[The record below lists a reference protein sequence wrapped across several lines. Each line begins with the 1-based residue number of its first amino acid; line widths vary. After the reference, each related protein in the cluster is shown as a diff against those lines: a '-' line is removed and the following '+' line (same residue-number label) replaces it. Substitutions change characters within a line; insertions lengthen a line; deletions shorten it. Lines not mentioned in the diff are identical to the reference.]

1 MPTPNGLDAR
11 LIFGEF
17 VIDNNL
23 SIQYSTSGKCF
34 SLWNSNFE
42 IAVSQEEF
50 QSFSINEENIENPL
64 TLQIFLKVVES
75 RL

>member
-1 MPTPNGLDAR
+1 MPAPNGLNAR
-11 LIFGEF
+11 LIFGKF

-34 SLWNSNFE
+34 SLWNSKFE
-42 IAVSQEEF
+42 IAVSQDDF

-64 TLQIFLKVVES
+64 TLQNFLELVRG

>member
-1 MPTPNGLDAR
+1 MPTPNEWDAR
-11 LIFGEF
+11 LIFGKF
-17 VIDNNL
+17 VIKNHLN
-23 SIQYSTSGKCF
+23 IQYSTSGKCF

-42 IAVSQEEF
+42 IAVSHEEF
-50 QSFSINEENIENPL
+50 QLFSINEENIENPL